1 VRRALLA
8 GLVAL
13 LLAGCGSRP
22 PDLMVVQ
29 RSGADRNANVELLVN
44 DGGSVTC
51 NGAEHD
57 LDAERLLTARGLVR
71 DLERQAELGIELPRG
86 PGSVLSY
93 RVTMEKGTIAFSD
106 RSEGLPA
113 TFQRLAGFAFDVIEN
128 VCGIER

>member
-1 VRRALLA
+1 VRRALTAAL
-8 GLVAL
+8 LAL

-51 NGAEHD
+51 NGTEHP
-57 LDAERLLTARGLVR
+57 LDADRLLTARGLVR

-93 RVTMEKGTIAFSD
+93 RVSMEKGTIAFSD
-106 RSEGLPA
+106 RSEGVPA
-113 TFQRLAGFAFDVIEN
+113 TFQRLAAFTTDVIEW